1 MRPFVTVTALA
12 LALLPA
18 AAFAQN
24 PPAQQ
29 QPPATPP
36 AAQTPAAPAQPTTPK
51 LVFSGYG
58 RPVTGADQTG
68 SDRRV

>member
-36 AAQTPAAPAQPTTPK
+36 AAQTPATPAQPTPPK
-51 LVFSGYG
+51 LMIAGSGG
-58 RPVTGADQTG
+58 NSARSDQA
-68 SDRRV
+68 